1 MRGRTVFVVDH
12 SGHVIAHPNTRQ
24 FVPGADLRS
33 SSYIVSQ
40 VAALPKDLRTTE
52 TVQRFTTVE
61 NGKAAEMIGT
71 YSTIPDLGWAVVAQ
85 RSLEKARED
94 AGVSELN
101 AQALTFVLVVTF
113 AALILGYLFA
123 VGISTPIRSLAAS
136 TRAISRGEFHER
148 APVAASAPPKSAN
161 WPKPST
167 TWPTT
172 SKATSPG

>member
-1 MRGRTVFVVDH
+1 
-12 SGHVIAHPNTRQ
+12 
-24 FVPGADLRS
+24 
-33 SSYIVSQ
+33 
-40 VAALPKDLRTTE
+40 
-52 TVQRFTTVE
+52 
-61 NGKAAEMIGT
+61 MIGT

-94 AGVSELN
+94 AGVNELN

-148 APVAASAPPKSAN
+148 TPVPAAPRKSAS

-172 SKATSPG
+172 SRAISPS